1 MLHPVVHHTHNC
13 HMATYAIGDLQGCY
27 DALQRLLEKLRF
39 DPARDQ
45 LWLAG
50 DLVNRGPDSLAT
62 LRFVKS
68 LGDRAITVLGNHDL
82 HLLAIVADHKT
93 TKDTGLK
100 EILTAPD
107 VNEIVNWV
115 RKQPLLHYDAR
126 LDFALVHA
134 GIYPAWTLQQ
144 ALGYAEELHQI
155 LAGDDYL
162 DFIHHMYGNK
172 PRIWQNELEGWERLR
187 FIVNSFTRM
196 RYCDADGKLNLKDKG
211 PPGSQS
217 SDSYPWFDMPGR
229 KTVTDRIV
237 FGHWSTAG
245 KVDRTNVFAL
255 DTGCIWGGDLTALQ
269 LDAEEPKYI
278 SIACPEFRHPK
289 GLSEVKHAD
298 DS

>member
-1 MLHPVVHHTHNC
+1 MT
-13 HMATYAIGDLQGCY
+13 TYAIGDLQGCY
-27 DALQRLLEKLRF
+27 DALQRLLDKLHF
-39 DPARDQ
+39 DPIRDQ

-68 LGDRAITVLGNHDL
+68 LGGSAITVLGNHDL
-82 HLLAIVADHKT
+82 HLLAIAADHKT
-93 TKDTGLK
+93 TKDPGLK

-107 VNEIVNWV
+107 MDELVDWV
-115 RKQPLLHYDAR
+115 RKQPLLHYDSQ

-144 ALGYAEELHQI
+144 ALEYAEELHQV
-155 LAGDDYL
+155 LASDNYL

-172 PRIWQNELEGWERLR
+172 PKSWRKKLEGWDRLR

-196 RYCDADGKLNLKDKG
+196 RYCDSDGNLNLKDKG

-217 SDSYPWFDMPGR
+217 PGSLPWFDMPKR
-229 KTVTDRIV
+229 KTRKQRIV

-245 KVDRTNVFAL
+245 GLERQDVYAL

-269 LDAEEPKYI
+269 LDAAPPRFI

-289 GLSEVKHAD
+289 GLKKVKHAD
-298 DS
+298 ES

>member
-1 MLHPVVHHTHNC
+1 
-13 HMATYAIGDLQGCY
+13 MATYAIGDLQGCF
-27 DALQRLLEKLRF
+27 DALQRLLDKLQF

-45 LWLAG
+45 IWLAG

-68 LGDRAITVLGNHDL
+68 LRNNAITVLGNHDL
-82 HLLAIVADHKT
+82 HLLAIAADHKT

-100 EILTAPD
+100 EILSAPD
-107 VNEIVNWV
+107 LNELIDWL
-115 RKQPLLHYDAR
+115 RKQPLLHYDDQ
-126 LDFALVHA
+126 LGFALVHA

-144 ALGYAEELHQI
+144 ALDYAEELHQI

-162 DFIHHMYGNK
+162 DFIHQMYGNK
-172 PRIWQNELEGWERLR
+172 PRIWRNKLKGWDRLR

-196 RYCDADGKLNLKDKG
+196 RYCDSDGKLNLKDKG
-211 PPGSQS
+211 PPGSQGS
-217 SDSYPWFDMPGR
+217 GSVPWFDMPKR
-229 KTVTDRIV
+229 KTINNRIV

-245 KVDRTNVFAL
+245 RLDRPDVHAL

-269 LDAEEPKYI
+269 LDTEYPSYI

-298 DS
+298 ES

>member
-1 MLHPVVHHTHNC
+1 
-13 HMATYAIGDLQGCY
+13 MATYAIGDLQGCY
-27 DALQRLLEKLRF
+27 DALQRLLEELHF

-68 LGDRAITVLGNHDL
+68 LGDSAITVLGNHDL
-82 HLLAIVADHKT
+82 HLLAIAADHKT
-93 TKDTGLK
+93 TKDPGLR
-100 EILTAPD
+100 EILAAPD
-107 VNEIVNWV
+107 LDELVDWV
-115 RKQPLLHYDAR
+115 RKQPLLHYDAK
-126 LDFALVHA
+126 LGFALVHA
-134 GIYPAWTLQQ
+134 GIYPTWTLQQ
-144 ALGYAEELHQI
+144 ALDYAEELHQV
-155 LAGDDYL
+155 LASDDYL

-172 PRIWQNELEGWERLR
+172 PKSWRETLSSWDRLR

-196 RYCDADGKLNLKDKG
+196 RYCDSDGKLNLKDKG
-211 PPGSQS
+211 PPGSQRS
-217 SDSYPWFDMPGR
+217 GSFPWFDMPNR
-229 KTVTDRIV
+229 KTVNERIL

-245 KVDRTNVFAL
+245 GLERQDVYAL

-269 LDAEEPKYI
+269 LDAPSQYI

-298 DS
+298 ES

>member
-1 MLHPVVHHTHNC
+1 
-13 HMATYAIGDLQGCY
+13 MATYAIGDLQGCY
-27 DALQRLLEKLRF
+27 DALQRLLDKLQF
-39 DPARDQ
+39 DPVKDQ

-50 DLVNRGPDSLAT
+50 DLVNRGPDSLAS

-68 LGDRAITVLGNHDL
+68 LGDNAITVLGNHDL
-82 HLLAIVADHKT
+82 HLLAIAADHKT
-93 TKDTGLK
+93 TKDPGLK
-100 EILTAPD
+100 EILAAAD
-107 VNEIVNWV
+107 VDELIDWL
-115 RKQPLLHYDAR
+115 RKQPLLHYDAQ

-144 ALGYAEELHQI
+144 AIEYAAELHQM
-155 LAGDDYL
+155 LASDNYL

-172 PRIWQNELEGWERLR
+172 PRSWRDELNGWDRLR

-211 PPGSQS
+211 PIGSQRKGS
-217 SDSYPWFDMPGR
+217 LPWFDMPKR
-229 KTVTDRIV
+229 KSRKQRIL

-245 KVDRTNVFAL
+245 RLNRENVYAL

-269 LDAEEPKYI
+269 LDAEPPRYI

-298 DS
+298 EA

>member
-1 MLHPVVHHTHNC
+1 MT
-13 HMATYAIGDLQGCY
+13 TYAIGDLQGCY
-27 DALQRLLEKLRF
+27 DALQRLLDKLHF
-39 DPARDQ
+39 DSTRDQ

-68 LGDRAITVLGNHDL
+68 LGGSAITVLGNHDL
-82 HLLAIVADHKT
+82 HLLAIAADHKT
-93 TKDTGLK
+93 TKDPGLK

-107 VNEIVNWV
+107 MDELVDWV
-115 RKQPLLHYDAR
+115 RKQPLLHYDSQ

-144 ALGYAEELHQI
+144 ALEYAEELHQV
-155 LAGDDYL
+155 LASDNYL

-172 PRIWQNELEGWERLR
+172 PKSWRKKLEGWDRLR

-196 RYCDADGKLNLKDKG
+196 RYCDSDGNLNLKDKG

-217 SDSYPWFDMPGR
+217 PGSLPWFDMPKR
-229 KTVTDRIV
+229 KTRKQPIV

-245 KVDRTNVFAL
+245 GLERQDVYAL

-269 LDAEEPKYI
+269 LDAAPPRFI

-289 GLSEVKHAD
+289 GLKKVKHAD
-298 DS
+298 ES